1 MFIKASAMKS
11 TIFFLEIKEEWKA
24 FCVELVLGSIVAQI
38 GTNILMRHMGNV
50 FIVIICFLGFDVINF
65 EINLSFSYQVVFLHH
80 QKNRNKNLNI
90 LENEEKH
97 FHQF

>member
-11 TIFFLEIKEEWKA
+11 TIFFLEIKEECKA

-65 EINLSFSYQVVFLHH
+65 EINLSFLNKWFSYIT
-80 QKNRNKNLNI
+80 KKI
-90 LENEEKH
+90 GTKT
-97 FHQF
+97 

>member
-11 TIFFLEIKEEWKA
+11 TIFFLEIKEECKE

-65 EINLSFSYQVVFLHH
+65 EINLSFLNKWFSYIT
-80 QKNRNKNLNI
+80 KKI
-90 LENEEKH
+90 GTKT
-97 FHQF
+97 

>member
-11 TIFFLEIKEEWKA
+11 TIFFLEIKEECKA

-65 EINLSFSYQVVFLHH
+65 EINLSFLNKWFSYII
-80 QKNRNKNLNI
+80 KKI
-90 LENEEKH
+90 GTKT
-97 FHQF
+97 